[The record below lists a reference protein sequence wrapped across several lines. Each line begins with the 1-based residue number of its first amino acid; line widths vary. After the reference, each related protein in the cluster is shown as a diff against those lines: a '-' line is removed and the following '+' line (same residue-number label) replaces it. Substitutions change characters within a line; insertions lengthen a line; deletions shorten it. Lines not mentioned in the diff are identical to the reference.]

1 MGKTQEFMTKARFVV
16 GALELEVIPSR
27 RVSLVFL
34 CPNSYEEFIFQS
46 WDGSVYKAN
55 AQHNQTQLLL
65 KNTTFATFKASQF
78 ALSPDLNY
86 VLLGYDV
93 QQCTVAENQKVL
105 LSGKHQKST
114 AILEG
119 LLETGEVDGPF
130 QRGLLIADPLHIYY
144 NNGLIFSKTLTD
156 ECTQHSMR
164 RCAYLCSEVS
174 GEGNDPEVDV
184 PKRQE
189 ARVQE
194 EGHGLL
200 LSPRQ
205 AMISERA
212 GEGVVKQKPVS
223 K

>member
-1 MGKTQEFMTKARFVV
+1 MPLILYMSLGGLEKKARFVV

-93 QQCTVAENQKVL
+93 QQV
-105 LSGKHQKST
+105 
-114 AILEG
+114 
-119 LLETGEVDGPF
+119 
-130 QRGLLIADPLHIYY
+130 RGNSACRD
-144 NNGLIFSKTLTD
+144 
-156 ECTQHSMR
+156 
-164 RCAYLCSEVS
+164 LC
-174 GEGNDPEVDV
+174 
-184 PKRQE
+184 KAFFRW
-189 ARVQE
+189 A
-194 EGHGLL
+194 
-200 LSPRQ
+200 
-205 AMISERA
+205 
-212 GEGVVKQKPVS
+212 
-223 K
+223 